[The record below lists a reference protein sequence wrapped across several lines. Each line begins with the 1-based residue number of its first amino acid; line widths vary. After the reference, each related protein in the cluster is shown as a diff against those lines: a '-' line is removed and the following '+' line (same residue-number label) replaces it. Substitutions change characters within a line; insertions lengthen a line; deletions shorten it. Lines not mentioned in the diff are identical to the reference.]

1 MTSVKIILNLI
12 INLSVRLLKEC
23 TVLEAAFLVTA
34 NVVCII
40 SCKNFGDQYVS
51 SVDDF
56 NPRFRIHKED
66 IKTKKDRSGTVRHF
80 KNKFCDS
87 SSPYIFLQE
96 QSIEYVQSDIT
107 LESKLW
113 QKEEYWQCQ
122 LFANTHAM
130 NSERKTWSKRKTWRK
145 NWWC

>member
-23 TVLEAAFLVTA
+23 TVLEVASLVTA

-40 SCKNFGDQYVS
+40 SCKNSGDQYVS

-56 NPRFRIHKED
+56 NPRFGIHKED
-66 IKTKKDRSGTVRHF
+66 IKTKKEWTVRHF

-87 SSPYIFLQE
+87 SSSHIFLQE

-130 NSERKTWSKRKTWRK
+130 NSERKT
-145 NWWC
+145 

>member
-12 INLSVRLLKEC
+12 INLSVRLLKKC
-23 TVLEAAFLVTA
+23 TVLEVAFLVTA

-40 SCKNFGDQYVS
+40 SCKNSWDQFVS